1 MPAYRYSAASTGG
14 RRCGLDLLEL
24 TRGYEQLVVPRG
36 RGATTLAV
44 LALVARARHLLR
56 QAYALADAGDP
67 TSAAILMRGI
77 TESVLTLA
85 WLNKDSELAGL
96 VWMLDEIR
104 SRLNQHQEVARLARN
119 QRRRAQRQG
128 EAVIPLA
135 PGQSHGVL
143 TRASV
148 RSLGRLQQQTRTAA
162 RGLPRYAKRLE
173 KLKVKQVARMPSFAL
188 RAEVGG
194 AAMIYSLTYRF
205 DSDSAAH
212 PSPLALDQ
220 FLEPQNGDVLVRA
233 TPKGPRPDPYATGAV
248 LLIALVDLAG
258 ELVDHGSLEP
268 RLVQIRGRLQ
278 ALPR

>member
-1 MPAYRYSAASTGG
+1 VPAYRYSAASTGG

-24 TRGYEQLVVPRG
+24 TRGYEQLVVRRG
-36 RGATTLAV
+36 LGPTTLAV

-104 SRLNQHQEVARLARN
+104 SRLNQHKEVARLARN
-119 QRRRAQRQG
+119 ERRRVQRQG
-128 EAVIPLA
+128 GAVVPLA

-143 TRASV
+143 TRESV
-148 RSLGRLQQQTRTAA
+148 RSLGQLQEQTRAAA

-220 FLEPQNGDVLVRA
+220 FLETRNGGVLVRA

-248 LLIALVDLAG
+248 LLIAVVDLAG
-258 ELVDHGSLEP
+258 ERVDHGSLEAG
-268 RLVQIRGRLQ
+268 LAQIRERLQ